1 MLNIQSNEVKTHF
14 SGVLRQVEQGQE
26 FLITKHKKII
36 AKLMPY
42 SSDIAT
48 ASETKKAVEAM
59 KQINC
64 LKLSLS
70 EINDYRSAGRR

>member
-1 MLNIQSNEVKTHF
+1 MVNIQSNEVKTHF

-26 FLITKHKKII
+26 FLITKHKKVV

-42 SSDIAT
+42 SSGIAT
-48 ASETKKAVEAM
+48 NAESKKAVEAM
-59 KQINC
+59 KKINC

-70 EINDYRSAGRR
+70 EINDYRNTGRH

>member
-1 MLNIQSNEVKTHF
+1 MLSIQSNKVKTHF

-26 FLITKHKKII
+26 FLITRHKKVV

-42 SSDIAT
+42 SSDITTNAE
-48 ASETKKAVEAM
+48 SKKAVEAM

-64 LKLSLS
+64 LNLSLS
-70 EINDYRSAGRR
+70 EINDYRSTGRR